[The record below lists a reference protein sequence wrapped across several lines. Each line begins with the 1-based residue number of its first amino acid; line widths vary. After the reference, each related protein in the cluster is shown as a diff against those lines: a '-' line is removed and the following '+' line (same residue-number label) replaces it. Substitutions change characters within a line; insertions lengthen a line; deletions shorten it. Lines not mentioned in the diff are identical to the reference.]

1 VGACVAACRHVAW
14 FGSHQVH
21 MMSYAYLSHL
31 GSDVCKWY
39 ICFDRVDE
47 PVAMVQTNLAFDVIY
62 DDAISMTLVYL
73 LSTIS
78 FHVYFDVSCN
88 KR

>member
-1 VGACVAACRHVAW
+1 
-14 FGSHQVH
+14 
-21 MMSYAYLSHL
+21 
-31 GSDVCKWY
+31 
-39 ICFDRVDE
+39 
-47 PVAMVQTNLAFDVIY
+47 MVQTNLEFEVVY
-62 DDAISMTLVYL
+62 DDAMSIPLVYL

>member
-1 VGACVAACRHVAW
+1 
-14 FGSHQVH
+14 
-21 MMSYAYLSHL
+21 
-31 GSDVCKWY
+31 
-39 ICFDRVDE
+39 
-47 PVAMVQTNLAFDVIY
+47 MVQTNLAFEVVY

-78 FHVYFDVSCN
+78 FHAYFDVAYN